1 MPIQNQALYFIVR
14 SDLDSMTASR
24 AAAQIS
30 HSAHQF
36 ARNHLAMSDNA
47 VMSWE
52 NQSNGCGT
60 SIVLK
65 TNDIEQINKI
75 IYVAKQHEMF
85 ADVYCDDSYSVRD
98 GNFTHLVS
106 IITCGHVFIDF
117 SNIDHCNF
125 YDIYLKN
132 LETL

>member
-14 SDLDSMTASR
+14 SDLESMTGSR

-30 HSAHQF
+30 HAAHQF
-36 ARNHLAMSDNA
+36 ARNHLAMTDQA
-47 VMSWE
+47 VLAWE

-65 TNDIEQINKI
+65 TNDIEQIKKI
-75 IYVAKQHEMF
+75 NYTAQSQRMF
-85 ADVYCDDSYSVRD
+85 ANVYCDDSYAVRD
-98 GNFTHLVS
+98 GDFTHLVS

-117 SNIDHCNF
+117 NNTDHCNF
-125 YDIYLKN
+125 
-132 LETL
+132 